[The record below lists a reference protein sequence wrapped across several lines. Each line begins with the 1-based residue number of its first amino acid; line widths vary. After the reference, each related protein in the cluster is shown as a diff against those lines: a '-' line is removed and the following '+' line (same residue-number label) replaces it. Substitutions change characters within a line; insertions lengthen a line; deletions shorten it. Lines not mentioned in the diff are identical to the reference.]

1 MEVFDNVPHG
11 LESST
16 KRDELWHVRCVVG
29 VKRNEAASSSSEPQA
44 IPLREHTAT
53 LLFPSEN
60 GSFFF
65 LKLSISTHHHRL
77 SRYFV
82 ELLYLATSKRSRLGS
97 MKALHRRRRVPGPSG
112 LFGRRNINSS

>member
-1 MEVFDNVPHG
+1 MEVFDNIPHG
-11 LESST
+11 FESST
-16 KRDELWHVRCVVG
+16 KRDELLHVGYVVG
-29 VKRNEAASSSSEPQA
+29 VQRKEAASSSSEPQA

-53 LLFPSEN
+53 LLFSSEDR
-60 GSFFF
+60 SFFF

-82 ELLYLATSKRSRLGS
+82 ELLYPATSKRSRFGS
-97 MKALHRRRRVPGPSG
+97 MKALHRHRRVPGPSG